1 MSERVYNVLFLCSGN
16 SARSIIA
23 EALLRHHGQGRFQA
37 FSAGSAPKGT
47 VNPLA
52 LELLNALG
60 MPVSGLRSKSWSEFA
75 AAEAPVM
82 DFIFTVCD
90 QVAGEVCP
98 IWPGNP
104 LTAHWGL
111 PDPAAVEGSEVEKRN
126 AFRAALAALDNRIKV
141 FASLSL
147 PALQRLA
154 LRHELDSIGNTESA
168 AT

>member
-60 MPVSGLRSKSWSEFA
+60 MPVLGLRSKSWSEFA
-75 AAEAPVM
+75 AADAPVM

-111 PDPAAVEGSEVEKRN
+111 PDPAAVEGSEIEKRN
-126 AFRAALAALDNRIKV
+126 AFRATLAALDNRIKV

-147 PALQRLA
+147 PALERLA

>member
-1 MSERVYNVLFLCSGN
+1 MSKRVYNVLFLCSGN

-23 EALLRHHGQGRFQA
+23 ESLLRHHGKERFQA
-37 FSAGSAPKGT
+37 FSAGSAPKGA

-52 LELLNALG
+52 LELLDALG
-60 MPVSGLRSKSWSEFA
+60 MPVAGLRSKSWSEFA
-75 AAEAPVM
+75 TADAPVM

-111 PDPAAVEGSEVEKRN
+111 PDPVAVEGSEVEKRN
-126 AFRAALAALDNRIKV
+126 A
-141 FASLSL
+141 
-147 PALQRLA
+147 
-154 LRHELDSIGNTESA
+154 
-168 AT
+168 